1 MAAPNPY
8 QAPQAA
14 VTEAEGETQPV
25 RLFAVSGRMGRLRY
39 VAYSV
44 FLWIV
49 GAFVSGI
56 LSAVLMPVS
65 TAAGAIGALLPWLAI
80 LVLGFMLTI
89 QRCHDFNT
97 SGWLSLLM
105 MVPLVNLI
113 FWFIP
118 GSDGPN
124 KYGPPTPPNGAAV
137 IVGAIAV
144 PVVLIGFVGIVA
156 AVAIPAYGDYTH
168 RARISEVMMSGSVL
182 RTAVA
187 EHYAETS
194 KLPSSLKE
202 IKDAPTPPDSKWGF
216 ATLGE
221 NGVITLTMSR
231 QMGPASDKTILIRPT
246 LAGGG
251 LNWDCT
257 GGTLPPK
264 FRPRSCRAE

>member
-1 MAAPNPY
+1 MPATGAIVALPLEHYLETGWREGLNPNPLFD
-8 QAPQAA
+8 
-14 VTEAEGETQPV
+14 V
-25 RLFAVSGRMGRLRY
+25 RWYLSRNPD
-39 VAYSV
+39 VA
-44 FLWIV
+44 
-49 GAFVSGI
+49 
-56 LSAVLMPVS
+56 
-65 TAAGAIGALLPWLAI
+65 AAGIDPL
-80 LVLGFMLTI
+80 F
-89 QRCHDFNT
+89 HFNT

-124 KYGPPTPPNGAAV
+124 RYGPPTPPNGAAV

-144 PVVLIGFVGIVA
+144 PVVLIGFVGILA